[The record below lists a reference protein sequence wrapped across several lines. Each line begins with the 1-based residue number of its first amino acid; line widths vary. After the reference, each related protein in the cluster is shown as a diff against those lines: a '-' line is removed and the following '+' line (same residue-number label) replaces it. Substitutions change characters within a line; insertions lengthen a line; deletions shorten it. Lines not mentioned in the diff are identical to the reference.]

1 MIIKVGDCV
10 KVKKGIKDP
19 DFENDL
25 IENWQGNVVEIVEE
39 YDNENIALICIE
51 WDSETLKKCSK
62 KYIQKCEIEGFDWRM
77 MNLFVS
83 EIEITTSID
92 TEQNLKQTQKII
104 SENNYWASF
113 GEEGERIE
121 KIIKDIKP
129 DDEWKSFLA
138 WKKYMENNL
147 KFPFDTIVEFSEDN
161 WKVKLG
167 DKFRIKKISTVVGLY
182 GIIAKGKINNET
194 IEFPIC
200 DVEVIDSKSKN
211 FEIINDYKVWFSNR

>member
-1 MIIKVGDCV
+1 MKIKVGDCV

-19 DFENDL
+19 DFENVL

-39 YDNENIALICIE
+39 SEAENIALICIE
-51 WDSETLKKCSK
+51 WDSETLKKCPK
-62 KYIQKCEIEGFDWRM
+62 KYIQKCEIEGFDWKM

-83 EIEITTSID
+83 EIEITTTKD
-92 TEQNLKQTQKII
+92 TEQNLKETQKII
-104 SENNYWASF
+104 SENNYWASLE
-113 GEEGERIE
+113 EEGVRIE
-121 KIIKDIKP
+121 KNLKGIKP
-129 DDEWKSFLA
+129 EDDWKSFLA
-138 WKKYMENNL
+138 WEKYMEINL

-161 WKVKLG
+161 WKVKQG
-167 DKFRIKKISTVVGLY
+167 DKFTIKKISSVVDLY

-211 FEIINDYKVWFSNR
+211 FEIINDYRVWFTNR